1 MSSGMPASGKVGDRG
16 PEFCSGGVWRPI
28 VAGFG
33 KSNLPVRVRLGEQN
47 RKKSCRTRHDS
58 SFYCRWARRA
68 DKVTVGKP
76 WEGVG

>member
-33 KSNLPVRVRLGEQN
+33 KSNLTCAGEIG
-47 RKKSCRTRHDS
+47 
-58 SFYCRWARRA
+58 
-68 DKVTVGKP
+68 VTK
-76 WEGVG
+76 